1 MSLTFAQ
8 LIADLKPE
16 VFPEGL
22 AENLVI
28 PFDKSVKSALI
39 DLQRWVTC
47 LQANHVSFYPQC
59 STFFRMGRTA
69 LDAPVGRINK
79 VSTVADA
86 DGGTPLVYTQVDW
99 DTFNCWSANL
109 ALLATSPTNLG
120 LPVLPM
126 GFKYPES
133 SADSVFGRAVAGIWC
148 VHRSKLWVA
157 PWLQS
162 GESLVIDW
170 DGIQLAWGNADLVPE
185 ALDVRRAVK
194 LFVQQD
200 NPQWFENGGDL
211 YSKWREEYQ
220 IQRGDLIF
228 ECRQQTMVRPSP
240 TCEAEADAVAVANAA
255 ALANPTA
262 VAATVGLAEVNFA
275 VIGDY
280 GVNDA
285 NDNEL
290 EVSEL
295 VKSHTLN
302 FVATVGDNNNIVNV
316 IPDFDTMVGQFYADY
331 IFPYVGNYGA
341 GASANHFYPAIGN
354 HDYGLLASPS
364 LTQFSDFFKIP
375 GNGRYYEIV
384 QGAAHLFFLN
394 ASGLEAGGMGTA
406 SAMANWLRARIALS
420 TVPWK
425 IVFAHIPPYSSG
437 DFHGSDASVQWIKD
451 TGANLIISGHDHD
464 YERIEVDGITHIVNG
479 IGGDDLRGFIAV
491 PVAGSLVRY
500 NAKHGALFIKADCD
514 QLVGTAESVDGDIID
529 TFTLTEP

>member
-22 AENLVI
+22 AENLDI

-59 STFFRMGRTA
+59 STFFRLGRTA
-69 LDAPVGRINK
+69 IDAPVGRINK
-79 VSTVADA
+79 VSTVAGE
-86 DGGTPLVYTQVDW
+86 DGSTPLVYTQVDW

-109 ALLATSPTNLG
+109 ALLATNPTNLG
-120 LPVLPM
+120 LTVLPM

-133 SADSVFGRAVAGIWC
+133 SSDSAFGRAVAGIWC

-211 YSKWREEYQ
+211 YAKWREEYQ
-220 IQRGDLIF
+220 SQRGDLIF

-240 TCEAEADAVAVANAA
+240 TCEAEADAVAAANAA
-255 ALANPTA
+255 ALAEP
-262 VAATVGLAEVNFA
+262 VAETVTQGVAEVYFA
-275 VIGDY
+275 VIADY
-280 GVNDA
+280 GSSNA
-285 NDNEL
+285 NEL
-290 EVSEL
+290 AVSQL
-295 VKSHTLN
+295 LKSHTLN
-302 FVATVGDNNNIVNV
+302 FIATAGDNDNV
-316 IPDFDTMVGQFYADY
+316 VGAVPGFDDAVGQYYADY
-331 IFPYVGNYGA
+331 IFPYEGAYGA

-354 HDYGLLASPS
+354 HDYGDPADLSA
-364 LTQFSDFFKIP
+364 FSDFFKLP
-375 GNGRYYEIV
+375 GNGRYYDVV
-384 QGAAHLFFLN
+384 QGAVHMFFLN
-394 ASGLEAGGMGTA
+394 GSGFEADGMGTA
-406 SAMANWLRARIALS
+406 SDMANWLRRRIALS

-425 IVFAHIPPYSSG
+425 IVFCHIPPYSSG
-437 DFHGSDASVQWIKD
+437 NFHGDNADLQWLKD
-451 TGANLIISGHDHD
+451 TGASLIISGHDHD
-464 YERIEVDGITHIVNG
+464 YERIEVDGVTHIVCG
-479 IGGDDLRGFIAV
+479 IGGADLRGFNAV
-491 PVAGSLVRY
+491 PVAGSIVRY
-500 NAKHGALFIKADCD
+500 FAKHGALFIRADCD
-514 QLVGTAESVDGDIID
+514 QLVGTAESVDGDTID
-529 TFTLTEP
+529 TFTLTL